1 MSTVDKLAKLNRL
14 IEETES
20 VQRKCKEYFP
30 KSYKTEHSY
39 LYAEKMI
46 EEFKQEVNDL
56 LNKNLNKK
64 ESK

>member
-1 MSTVDKLAKLNRL
+1 MGSKMDKLAKLNRL
-14 IEETES
+14 IEETEK
-20 VQRKCKEYFP
+20 VQKQCKEYFP

-56 LNKNLNKK
+56 LNNK